1 MAAERPVGGG
11 ARVRVFL
18 RMLLLLLLVPLLTSA
33 QPRPAAVVLN
43 LDGAI
48 GPATASY
55 VSRGLAKAAREGA
68 PIVVLRL
75 DTPGGL
81 DTSMRTIIRDILASP
96 VPVATFVSPS
106 GARAASAGTFLLY
119 ASHIAAMAPGT
130 NVGAATPVQI
140 GGLPLGGGEEKDKAQ
155 EGKGAKAPDAMTAK
169 AVNDA
174 VAYIRSLA
182 EMRGRNAEWAEKAV
196 REAASLSASAAL
208 KEGVIDME
216 VRSIG
221 QLLAKTHG
229 RQVTVA
235 GGKVRLDTRGLGI
248 VQIEPDWRTTLL
260 SAITN
265 PNVAVILMMV
275 GVYGLIFEF
284 INPGAI
290 YPGTIG
296 SICLLIGLYAFAALP
311 VNYAGLALMALG
323 IGLMVAEHFTPSL
336 GILGIGGVVAFV
348 LGATILIDSD
358 VPEFRLAWPVIIAL
372 AAVSFGFI
380 LLAGRLALTARH
392 RPVVSGREEMI
403 GVQGVV
409 QDWSGGRGHVF
420 AHGER
425 WQALSVAPLA
435 PGAAVRVMSLDGL
448 TLRVA
453 PLAEGEG
460 DHAH

>member
-1 MAAERPVGGG
+1 MAAERSWRSGRH
-11 ARVRVFL
+11 ALHFVRFFV
-18 RMLLLLLLVPLLTSA
+18 LLFAGLVLVAA
-33 QPRPAAVVLN
+33 QPRPPAIVLN

-55 VSRGLAKAAREGA
+55 VSRTLKLAAKEGS
-68 PIVVLRL
+68 PLVILRL

-81 DTSMRTIIRDILASP
+81 DTSMRMMIRDILASP

-119 ASHIAAMAPGT
+119 ASHLAAMAPGT

-140 GGLPLGGGEEKDKAQ
+140 GGLPMGAPDEGEKKKE
-155 EGKGAKAPDAMTAK
+155 GAKSPDAMTAK

-182 EMRGRNAEWAEKAV
+182 EMRSRNADWAEKAV

-208 KEGVIDME
+208 KAGVIDME
-216 VRSIG
+216 VRTVPE
-221 QLLAKTHG
+221 LLQKAHG
-229 RQVTVA
+229 RKIVLAGRTVT
-235 GGKVRLDTRGLGI
+235 LNTRGLSLTQ
-248 VQIEPDWRTTLL
+248 VEPDWRTTLL

-275 GVYGLIFEF
+275 GLYGLIFEF
-284 INPGAI
+284 INPGSI

-296 SICLLIGLYAFAALP
+296 AICLLIGLYAFAALP

-336 GILGIGGVVAFV
+336 GILGIGGLVAFM
-348 LGATILIDSD
+348 LGATILIDTD
-358 VPEFRLAWPVIIAL
+358 VPEFQIAWPVIGGL
-372 AAVSFGFI
+372 AVVSLGFI
-380 LLAGRLALTARH
+380 LLVGRLAFTARH
-392 RPVVSGREEMI
+392 SRIVSGREEMI
-403 GVQGVV
+403 GAVGVV
-409 QDWSGGRGHVF
+409 QDWSGALGHVF

-425 WQALSVAPLA
+425 WNASGPGPLEA
-435 PGAAVRVMSLDGL
+435 GAQVRVLGIDGL
-448 TLRVA
+448 TLNVA
-453 PLAEGEG
+453 PADRAPNEGE
-460 DHAH
+460 

>member
-1 MAAERPVGGG
+1 MAAERPYD
-11 ARVRVFL
+11 RERRWHLFL
-18 RMLLLLLLVPLLTSA
+18 RILLLLLIVPLLTAA
-33 QPRPAAVVLN
+33 QPRSPAIVLN

-55 VSRGLAKAAREGA
+55 VSRGLARAAREGA
-68 PIVVLRL
+68 PIVVLRM

-81 DTSMRTIIRDILASP
+81 DTSMRDIIRDILASP

-140 GGLPLGGGEEKDKAQ
+140 GALPIGGD
-155 EGKGAKAPDAMTAK
+155 EGKEKEGEGKDGKKPDDAMTAK

-182 EMRGRNAEWAEKAV
+182 EMRGRNADWAEKAV

-208 KEGVIDME
+208 KQGVIDME
-216 VRSIG
+216 VRSVP
-221 QLLAKTHG
+221 QLLARVHG
-229 RQVTVA
+229 RDVALA
-235 GGKVRLDTRGLGI
+235 GGKVRLDTRGIGI
-248 VQIEPDWRTTLL
+248 VQVEPDWRTRLL

-275 GVYGLIFEF
+275 GIYGLIFEF
-284 INPGAI
+284 INPGSL

-296 SICLLIGLYAFAALP
+296 AICLLAGLYAFAALP

-323 IGLMVAEHFTPSL
+323 IGLMVAEHFTPSM
-336 GILGIGGVVAFV
+336 GALGIGGVVSFV
-348 LGATILIDSD
+348 LGATILIDTD
-358 VPEFRLAWPVIIAL
+358 MPDFRIAWPVIVGL

-380 LLAGRLALTARH
+380 LLAGRLALTAH
-392 RPVVSGREEMI
+392 RSRIVSGREEMV
-403 GVQGVV
+403 GVSGVV

-425 WQALSVAPLA
+425 WAAAGPALLA
-435 PGAAVRVMSLDGL
+435 PGVPVRVTRVKGL
-448 TLRVA
+448 TLEVA
-453 PLAEGEG
+453 PWEEG
-460 DHAH
+460 D